1 MIAAQAHYGV
11 PQARQ
16 RVFILAAKRG
26 WPLPKPPPPR
36 FHWPVARGISDFGQ
50 VVIESHSSM
59 PPPVTVLATID
70 DLNPLKDGDQE
81 AQRNGADKLAVLG
94 HDVSLYEIPPR
105 NGYQEKLRTRR
116 DNTALGV
123 NSVLHNHWS
132 ETAKE
137 AAKALE
143 ASAAVYPTVIG
154 RSTHLH
160 PQHPRP
166 LTIRERARACA
177 LPDWVELRG
186 SLASQAKQVGN
197 LVRTNERTNELLDE
211 KCCVCVFSLFFFV

>member
-1 MIAAQAHYGV
+1 MISWSRCRCGLGSGV
-11 PQARQ
+11 HVRP
-16 RVFILAAKRG
+16 
-26 WPLPKPPPPR
+26 
-36 FHWPVARGISDFGQ
+36 
-50 VVIESHSSM
+50 
-59 PPPVTVLATID
+59 D

-160 PQHPRP
+160 PQHSRP

-186 SLASQAKQVGN
+186 SLGSQATQVGN
-197 LVRTNERTNELLDE
+197 LVRSTPLPLDERTE
-211 KCCVCVFSLFFFV
+211 KTAKEA

>member
-1 MIAAQAHYGV
+1 MISWSRCRCGLGSGV
-11 PQARQ
+11 HVRP
-16 RVFILAAKRG
+16 
-26 WPLPKPPPPR
+26 
-36 FHWPVARGISDFGQ
+36 
-50 VVIESHSSM
+50 
-59 PPPVTVLATID
+59 D

-160 PQHPRP
+160 PSESLGLGPSDALSVGLAISAPSAPAEPCLAGGGAPSP
-166 LTIRERARACA
+166 LGGGA
-177 LPDWVELRG
+177 G
-186 SLASQAKQVGN
+186 
-197 LVRTNERTNELLDE
+197 
-211 KCCVCVFSLFFFV
+211 